1 MKKHLTLIMAVI
13 LSMAVISCSDDPT
26 PEPTPTPLP
35 ESTVDSKP
43 WPYDQHMDTSV
54 KPGDNFYMYCIGTW
68 WKEFD
73 LKGENFHAFS
83 GHESQEY
90 INKYASRMNSPIRQ
104 KFESDAENIDNTT
117 DAAMAAINKALQI
130 TQGIET
136 HEQAWQ
142 ALAEAIKMGYSPLF
156 KLSLVPKS
164 RVLKAYLA
172 KGESYNPEIQS
183 IRVDEDEDDDED
195 EDEKNINSPRYI
207 LSHPERLDDF
217 VLLSQN
223 RTRAIDNPM
232 LSSIAAALGLSEDEV
247 VIDKRFDEYY
257 YKVSGLSVEEIV
269 EHIRYYIMRDAC
281 FSSHEKYEDEAQQ
294 YGLNGTYEESLSK
307 FQTDHMGYVNSY
319 DFATHLG
326 AETAKA
332 EIKRMCG
339 ELIDVFKRRVESLD
353 WMSSTTKSKAIEK
366 LDKMIINVGYPDQWL
381 EEALPQLTG
390 TSLVEDMMQIKSAN
404 FAAIKSCVGKTSYD
418 MSFNAGLLTDS
429 DMSLMVD
436 NAYYDPEDNS
446 INILPIYLMEP
457 YYSQEYS
464 DAFNYSTFA
473 STLGHEITHS
483 LDVQGSQFDAYG
495 NNRNWWTVADKM
507 EFAAREQKLID
518 CFNLLEIMPDELPN
532 TYANGT
538 KTLGENTADLG
549 GFELAYQ
556 AYMEKLARE
565 GYNGEQLVKQER
577 KLFQAYAE
585 QWRAKYNSTHALI
598 RLQKDEHSLPK
609 ERVNGIV
616 MNVDR
621 WYELFNVKFGDIL
634 YLTPE
639 RRAHIW

>member
-183 IRVDEDEDDDED
+183 IKVDDDDDDDED

-217 VLLSQN
+217 VLLSQTG
-223 RTRAIDNPM
+223 TRAIDNPM

-281 FSSHEKYEDEAQQ
+281 FSSYDKYEDEAQQ
-294 YGLNGTYEESLSK
+294 YGLSGTYEESLSK
-307 FQTDHMGYVNSY
+307 FETDHMRYINSH

-326 AETAKA
+326 AETGKA
-332 EIKRMCG
+332 EIKRMCS
-339 ELIDVFKRRVESLD
+339 ELLDVFKRRVESLD

-381 EEALPQLTG
+381 EEALPKLTG
-390 TSLVEDMMQIKSAN
+390 TSLVEDMMQIRATN
-404 FAAIKSCVGKTSYD
+404 YAAIKSCVGKTSYD
-418 MSFNAGLLTDS
+418 MSFNAGILTDP
-429 DMSLMVD
+429 DVDLMVD

-585 QWRAKYNSTHALI
+585 QWRAKYNSTHALT